1 MFAITGG
8 TGLLGAHVIYR
19 LLDKGFKVKA
29 LHRETSSFDLITKVI
44 GYYTTEVDEYMSRID
59 WRLGD
64 VTDPVSLEDFLDE
77 GDRLF
82 HCAGV
87 VSFQKSDRELLNK
100 INKNGTKNVVN
111 AALNSKVQK
120 LVHASSTAALGRA
133 DADGSISEQSKW
145 KNSKLNTWY
154 AVTKMRGE
162 QEVWRGQAEGL
173 RTVIV
178 NPGIILGPGSWDE
191 GSSRLFSSVYNGLK
205 FYTSGLNGF
214 VDVRDVAEAMIMLMD
229 SEVESERFVL
239 VGENTD
245 YKTLFTDIAK
255 ALDVP
260 PPKIKA
266 TKGMAEMAWML
277 ERIKSFLTGKPAL
290 VTKETART
298 SLARHYYNGEKISSY
313 FDDFNY
319 RPLKQSIREVGE
331 MYKKDQPA

>member
-1 MFAITGG
+1 M
-8 TGLLGAHVIYR
+8 LGAHVIFR

-29 LHRETSSFDLITKVI
+29 LHRKTSSFDLITKVI
-44 GYYTTEVDEYMSRID
+44 GYYTDEVDEYMSRIS
-59 WRLGD
+59 WHHGD

-87 VSFQKSDRELLNK
+87 VSFMKSDRELLNK
-100 INKNGTKNVVN
+100 INKTGTANVVD
-111 AALNSKVQK
+111 AALRQKVDK

-145 KNSKLNTWY
+145 KNSKLNSWY

-173 RTVIV
+173 TTVIV
-178 NPGIILGPGSWDE
+178 NPGIILGPGSWDN
-191 GSSRLFSSVYNGLK
+191 GSSRLFSSVCNGLK
-205 FYTSGLNGF
+205 FYTTGVNGF
-214 VDVRDVAEAMIMLMD
+214 VDVRDVARAMTMLMD

-239 VGENTD
+239 VAENMD

-255 ALDVP
+255 ALDAS
-260 PPKIKA
+260 PPKIRA
-266 TKGMAEMAWML
+266 NRGMAEIAWRL
-277 ERIKSFLTGKPAL
+277 EGVKSFLTGKPAL

-298 SLARHYYNGEKISSY
+298 SLARHHYNGQKISRY
-313 FDDFNY
+313 FEDFSY
-319 RPLKQSIREVGE
+319 RPLKQSIREIGE
-331 MYKKDQPA
+331 IYKKDQPA